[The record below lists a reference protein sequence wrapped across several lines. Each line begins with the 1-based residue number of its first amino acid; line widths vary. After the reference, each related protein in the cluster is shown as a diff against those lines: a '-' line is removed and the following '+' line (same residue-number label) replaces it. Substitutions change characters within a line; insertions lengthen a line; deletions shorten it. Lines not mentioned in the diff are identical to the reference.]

1 MTKVMFKRLKNAKPR
16 YKILIGLWIGVE
28 LISLPAAASV
38 ALAVTGKTSPLVAE
52 PVATTEPGTAQF
64 MVTHSVPFDILVSG
78 IKSEVN
84 IVVEDTRSDTTVFAT
99 CARFISTHPRVIK
112 TIDAA
117 PDPDAPM
124 SKLFVTVTYD
134 PAATPDISFDQISFV
149 PPALP
154 CQTV

>member
-1 MTKVMFKRLKNAKPR
+1 MSKDMFKRLRHAKPR
-16 YKILIGLWIGVE
+16 YKILIGLWIAAE

-52 PVATTEPGTAQF
+52 PIETTEPGTSQF
-64 MVTHSVPFDILVSG
+64 VVTHSVPFDILVSG

-84 IVVEDTRSDTTVFAT
+84 IVVEDARFETTVSST
-99 CARFISTHPRVIK
+99 CARLISTHPRIIK
-112 TIDAA
+112 TIEGNA
-117 PDPDAPM
+117 DPDAPM
-124 SKLFVTVTYD
+124 SKLFITVTYD
-134 PAATPDISFDQISFV
+134 PATMPDIRFDQVSFV